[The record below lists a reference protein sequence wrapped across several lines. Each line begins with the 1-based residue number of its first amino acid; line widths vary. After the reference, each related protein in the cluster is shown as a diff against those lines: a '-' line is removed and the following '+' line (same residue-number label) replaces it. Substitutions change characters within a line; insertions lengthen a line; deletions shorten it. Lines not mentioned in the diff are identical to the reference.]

1 MKRFTLSI
9 RMTLACV
16 DCGWTPTTESEAG
29 QLQFDHHD
37 LGRRYSQGRTGK
49 NQIQMGRS
57 GTYFDL
63 ATELLEHCDKLGDL
77 PVGSAVLTAAANLQA
92 DYVVHAIVR
101 SIDEQVSEST
111 VHRALQNAL
120 RRCVEWGLETL
131 ALPPLGTGAGNL
143 DAEDAAGVMVPVL
156 LEHMRDADFPAHV
169 TIVVESEY
177 ERDVFQSELARY
189 DLPIL

>member
-1 MKRFTLSI
+1 MIEVVQGDIADLRASGILRPVSAEWEPVSGAA
-9 RMTLACV
+9 RRLEVA
-16 DCGWTPTTESEAG
+16 AG
-29 QLQFDHHD
+29 P
-37 LGRRYSQGRTGK
+37 
-49 NQIQMGRS
+49 
-57 GTYFDL
+57 
-63 ATELLEHCDKLGDL
+63 ELLEHCEKLGDL
-77 PVGSAVLTAAANLQA
+77 PVGSAVLTSAAHLPA

-101 SIDEQVSEST
+101 SIDEQVSAST